1 MYQKLKYL
9 KLPEILQM
17 NDGTPVTAE
26 NLPER
31 QKEILDILQENLFGY
46 FPEKKASIVSSQIV
60 HKEDLYDETV
70 DLSVVTITLAFPTG
84 DYSIEFPLFVP
95 KGVENPPCIINLA
108 APYGAPRFS
117 NPPKYVFDR
126 GIAVAYAPV
135 AAHASDDN
143 DFTQGICKHI
153 YPEGRKGTDG
163 GKLLIWGMICSFIAD
178 YIESTG
184 KFDMKNLSVSGC
196 SRNGKGALAA
206 GLYDKRF
213 QFIDS
218 VCAGCGGT
226 AILRGKVGETVKS
239 IMNYAPFWF
248 ADKFKDYSDREE
260 DLPFDAHFIIAALAP
275 RKVLLT
281 GAIEDFWCDPYAEM
295 IACVAAGKTY
305 EILGLPGFIYE
316 GPCPVPGYRYPVPG
330 DFFKDG
336 SIGFSLRTGGHGFP
350 DYDWERIADFLVA
363 HKN

>member
-1 MYQKLKYL
+1 MFQKLKYL
-9 KLPEILQM
+9 KLPEILKM

-26 NLPER
+26 NLLQR
-31 QKEILDILQENLFGY
+31 QKEILDILQEYLFGK
-46 FPEKKASIVSSQIV
+46 FPEKNASIIAAKSE
-60 HKEDLYDETV
+60 HKEDIYDGKV
-70 DLSVVTITLAFPTG
+70 DFSLVTITLAFPTG
-84 DYSIEFPLFVP
+84 NYDIEFPLFVP
-95 KGVENPPCIINLA
+95 KDAENPPCIVTLGSA
-108 APYGAPRFS
+108 YGKRGFAY
-117 NPPKYVFDR
+117 PPQYVFDR
-126 GIAVAYAPV
+126 GIAVALAPV
-135 AAHASDDN
+135 GEHATDTDD
-143 DFTQGICKHI
+143 FKAGISGYV

-163 GKLLIWGMICSFIAD
+163 GKMVLWGMVCSFIAD

-184 KFDMKNLSVSGC
+184 KFDMKNLSVCGC
-196 SRNGKGALAA
+196 SRYGKGALAA

-213 QFIDS
+213 EFIDS

-226 AILRGKVGETVKS
+226 AILRGKVGETVES

-248 ADKFKDYSDREE
+248 ADKFKDYSGREE

-295 IACVAAGKTY
+295 IACIAASDTY
-305 EILGLPGFIYE
+305 ELMGLPGFIYE

-330 DFFKDG
+330 DFFKEG
-336 SIGFSLRTGGHGFP
+336 TIGFSLRSGGHGFP
-350 DYDWERIADFLVA
+350 EYDWERVADFLVY